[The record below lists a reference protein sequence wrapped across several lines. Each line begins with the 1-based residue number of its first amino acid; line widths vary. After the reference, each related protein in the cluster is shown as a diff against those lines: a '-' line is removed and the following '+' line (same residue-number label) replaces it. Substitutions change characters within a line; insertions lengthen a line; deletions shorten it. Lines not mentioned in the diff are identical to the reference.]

1 MAGEQRVSGVVR
13 PWCVVPV
20 LSRINPDTP
29 LPWEK
34 DEDQAPEAAWKA
46 LVQEVVSEL
55 DSGYDLTP
63 TTHRALVTV
72 RELLFAHHPDLDEA
86 RSKGMM
92 CVACWDTWPCSVYQV
107 IEKGMRRGE

>member
-1 MAGEQRVSGVVR
+1 MQPSEPEGA
-13 PWCVVPV
+13 
-20 LSRINPDTP
+20 
-29 LPWEK
+29 
-34 DEDQAPEAAWKA
+34 EAAWKA

-55 DSGYDLTP
+55 DCGYDST
-63 TTHRALVTV
+63 RAQHQALITL

-92 CVACWDTWPCSVYQV
+92 CVACWETWPCAVYQV